1 MPGTSPTTAPT
12 DMPPLRRAHPDK
24 PPGRY
29 ENWKNIVEEAVRTNA
44 PPSPHLIEA
53 NTRLS
58 AWEAYLGIGKVS
70 SFPVIMHV
78 TITDVCNARCGFCGY
93 SPDISTNRRL
103 KVEDI
108 ERADWLK
115 FCGKLNPN
123 GGLNEPLS
131 HPQIAELLEAIRRQA
146 PFIDIEMTTNAS
158 LMSDRLINVVAA
170 YFRRMIVSLNA
181 ARKETYEAT
190 MPPLKWDKTIDNL
203 RRLRDEKRRQKTDR
217 PGVVASVV
225 AHRHNLEEL
234 PELPELLKELD
245 IEGLRIQPMAVR
257 MMATDRQ
264 LMTDVDAIQSVPRLA
279 NWSFRAL
286 EANCEKF
293 GIRLTH
299 ALPEFDVAQFA
310 AKAEPDS
317 ADVIAGARTTTL
329 FRAPGI
335 AVPEGQEQAR

>member
-1 MPGTSPTTAPT
+1 MPATSVTTVPT
-12 DMPPLRRAHPDK
+12 DKPPVRRAHPKK

-29 ENWKNIVEEAVRTNA
+29 EDWKTIVEEAVRTNA

-53 NTRLS
+53 NIQLG

-70 SFPVIMHV
+70 SFPVYMHV

-93 SPDISTNRRL
+93 SPDISSNRRL

-115 FCGKLNPN
+115 FCKQLNPN

-131 HPQIAELLEAIRRQA
+131 HPQIAELLEAVRHQA
-146 PFIDIEMTTNAS
+146 PYIDMEMTTNAS
-158 LMSDRLINVVAA
+158 LMSDRLINVIVA
-170 YFRRMIVSLNA
+170 YFKRMIVSLNA

-190 MPPLKWDKTIDNL
+190 MPPLKWEKTIDNL
-203 RRLRDEKRRQKTDR
+203 RRLRDEKRRQKTR
-217 PGVVASVV
+217 LPVVVASVV

-234 PELPELLKELD
+234 PELPELLDELG
-245 IEGLRIQPMAVR
+245 IECLRIQPMAVR

-264 LMTDVDAIQSVPRLA
+264 LMNEADAIQSVPRLA

-286 EANCEKF
+286 EANCERF

-299 ALPEFDVAQFA
+299 TLPEFDVARLAVTTIADSTA
-310 AKAEPDS
+310 AMPA
-317 ADVIAGARTTTL
+317 ARTTTL
-329 FRAPGI
+329 FRAPGV
-335 AVPEGQEQAR
+335 AVTGGGGQAR

>member
-1 MPGTSPTTAPT
+1 MPGTSAIATPT
-12 DMPPLRRAHPDK
+12 DRRPVRRAHPRK
-24 PPGRY
+24 PPGHY
-29 ENWKNIVEEAVRTNA
+29 EHWKNIVEEAVRTNA
-44 PPSPHLIEA
+44 PPSPDLIEA
-53 NTRLS
+53 NVNLGD
-58 AWEAYLGIGKVS
+58 WEAYLGIGKVS
-70 SFPVIMHV
+70 SFPVNLHV

-115 FCGKLNPN
+115 FCRQLNPN

-131 HPQIAELLEAIRRQA
+131 HPQIAELLEAVRRQA
-146 PFIDIEMTTNAS
+146 PFVEMGMTTNAS
-158 LMSDRLINVVAA
+158 LMSDRLINVIVA
-170 YFRRMIVSLNA
+170 YFKRMIVSLNA

-203 RRLRDEKRRQKTDR
+203 RRLRDAKRSQKTDL
-217 PGVVASVV
+217 PTVVASVV
-225 AHRHNLEEL
+225 THRHNLEEL

-264 LMTDVDAIQSVPRLA
+264 LMTDAETIQSVPRLA

-286 EANCEKF
+286 EANCDKF

-299 ALPEFDVAQFA
+299 ALPVFDAARLVGTADPEHAQA
-310 AKAEPDS
+310 LPA
-317 ADVIAGARTTTL
+317 ARTTTL
-329 FRAPGI
+329 FSAPGI
-335 AVPEGQEQAR
+335 GVPEGQEQAR